1 MLTTTTVWDVKI
13 ATEATIASPSRHKGA
28 RGEPGQRRYFPSPW
42 ALLPRGRTNG
52 PVKKIRGLAT
62 VSATLAF
69 AIALVGQSISRIVN
83 FLSRLGVPTLPTSTA
98 PVRIGVVGIGYGQQ
112 VLVPA
117 FRSDPRCEVTGIAA
131 STDDR
136 AAKAAHQIGVPHSFG
151 DWRALIDSP
160 HVDAVA
166 ISVPP
171 TLQPEIVSAALMNG
185 KAVFCEKPLG
195 VSMAAVATLAEAAAK
210 ANLPNLVD
218 FLFPE
223 IPTWI
228 KTKKMLD
235 SGALGSL
242 RHVDLHWSVETY
254 ANKMGLESWKTRP
267 DDGGGALSNF
277 FSHSFYYLEWLLGPI
292 TRLSAT
298 LIRAPGDDR
307 PGETIVA
314 MTLDFRSGILATA
327 TLNTAAPL
335 THTHRLMFHGDEGTM
350 MLENATADYVTG
362 FRLSHGIRSSEAL
375 QPIEIPGNFA
385 DSVDGRILASAKLG
399 SRWLDWI
406 QSGVPANP
414 TIQDGLRVQSLL
426 EAARKSHQSG
436 TWIDT

>member
-1 MLTTTTVWDVKI
+1 
-13 ATEATIASPSRHKGA
+13 
-28 RGEPGQRRYFPSPW
+28 
-42 ALLPRGRTNG
+42 
-52 PVKKIRGLAT
+52 LAI
-62 VSATLAF
+62 
-69 AIALVGQSISRIVN
+69 AIALVGPWISRIVKI
-83 FLSRLGVPTLPTSTA
+83 LSRLGVPVLQASTA

-117 FRSDPRCEVTGIAA
+117 FRSDPRCDITGIAA

-136 AAKAAHQIGVPHSFG
+136 AANIAQQIGVPHSFG

-171 TLQPEIVSAALMNG
+171 ALQPEIFGAALANG

-195 VSMAAVATLAEAAAK
+195 NSVAAVATMAEAATK
-210 ANLPNLVD
+210 ANLPNMVD

-223 IPTWI
+223 IPAWI
-228 KTKKMLD
+228 KTKTMLD
-235 SGALGSL
+235 SGAIGPL

-277 FSHSFYYLEWLLGPI
+277 FSQSFFYLEWLLGPI
-292 TRLSAT
+292 ARLSAT
-298 LIRAPGDDR
+298 LIKAPDDDR
-307 PGETIVA
+307 PGETVVT
-314 MTLDFRSGILATA
+314 MTLVFRSGISATA

-335 THTHRLMFHGDEGTM
+335 THSHRLMVHGGDGTLV
-350 MLENATADYVTG
+350 LENMTADYVTG
-362 FRLSHGIRSSEAL
+362 FKLSLGTREAGAM
-375 QPIEIPGNFA
+375 QTIEIPEDFA
-385 DSVDGRILASAKLG
+385 NGADGRILAAAKLG

-406 QSGVPANP
+406 QSGEPASP
-414 TIQDGLRVQSLL
+414 TIQDGLRVQRLL
-426 EAARKSHQSG
+426 EAARKSHNSG
-436 TWIDT
+436 GWVDI